1 MITFTSNN
9 HMQSSRLI
17 RLLISV
23 IASVVLM
30 AILVMATPEE
40 NPNRILVMLG
50 GTMPEGLIQGA
61 TYFLFIFALLE
72 VMSIKSK
79 LTIEQD
85 AFTAHLLPEKE
96 NYVLSADDANQLK
109 LNMQHLEH
117 QRNYYLV
124 DLIKKACTKYRL
136 SKSSSEVLSLTD
148 AQIKLYN
155 AEVESEQSYIN
166 YAIWAIP
173 SVGFI
178 GTVLG
183 IAASLG
189 FANQASTPEGIE
201 KVTSMLAVAFDTTL
215 VALVL
220 SVILMYLVH
229 SMHKQQ
235 DELFT
240 KMNSYIIENLIN
252 RFYK

>member
-1 MITFTSNN
+1 MLQSRFYRFIISAVLSVILMIALVAFTSDTDP
-9 HMQSSRLI
+9 S
-17 RLLISV
+17 
-23 IASVVLM
+23 
-30 AILVMATPEE
+30 
-40 NPNRILVMLG
+40 RILTMLG
-50 GTMPEGLIQGA
+50 GTMPEGIIQGV
-61 TYFLFIFALLE
+61 TYFLFIFGMLEIYVLLNRLSVE
-72 VMSIKSK
+72 S
-79 LTIEQD
+79 D
-85 AFTAHLLPEKE
+85 AFNAHFLPEKE
-96 NYVLSADDANQLK
+96 NWVMDVDDVNQLK
-109 LNMQHLEH
+109 LNMQQIEH
-117 QRNYYLV
+117 TNKYYLT
-124 DLIKKACTKYRL
+124 DLTKKACIKYRL
-136 SKSSSEVLSLTD
+136 NKSSSEVLGLVES
-148 AQIKLYN
+148 QVKIYN
-155 AEVESEQSYIN
+155 SNMESEQSFISYV
-166 YAIWAIP
+166 AWAIP

-189 FANQASTPEGIE
+189 FANQATTPEGIE

-235 DELFT
+235 DDLFI

>member
-1 MITFTSNN
+1 MLMLVLVAATSDE
-9 HMQSSRLI
+9 SPSR
-17 RLLISV
+17 V
-23 IASVVLM
+23 
-30 AILVMATPEE
+30 
-40 NPNRILVMLG
+40 LVMLG
-50 GTMPEGLIQGA
+50 GTVPEGLIQGA
-61 TYFLFIFALLE
+61 TYFLFFWGILEIAALR
-72 VMSIKSK
+72 SR
-79 LTIEQD
+79 LTVEAD

-96 NYVLSADDANQLK
+96 NYILSAEDANQLK
-109 LNMQHLEH
+109 LNMQQIEH
-117 QRNYYLV
+117 TQKYYLT

-136 SKSSSEVLSLTD
+136 SKSSSEVLTLTD

-155 AEVESEQSYIN
+155 AEIESEQTFIN
-166 YAIWAIP
+166 YVSWAIP

-189 FANQASTPEGIE
+189 YANEASTTEGVA

-220 SVILMYLVH
+220 SIVLMYQIHALH
-229 SMHKQQ
+229 RQQ

-240 KMNSYIIENLIN
+240 RMNNYIIENLVN

>member
-1 MITFTSNN
+1 
-9 HMQSSRLI
+9 MQSNRLI
-17 RLLISV
+17 RLLISI
-23 IASVVLM
+23 IAAAVLM
-30 AILVMATPEE
+30 AILAMATPQE

-61 TYFLFIFALLE
+61 TYFLFIFGILE
-72 VMSIKSK
+72 VTAIKSR
-79 LTIEQD
+79 LFIEND
-85 AFTAHLLPEKE
+85 AFTAHLLPEQE
-96 NYVLSADDANQLK
+96 NYVLSAEDANQLK
-109 LNMQHLEH
+109 LNMQQLGR

-124 DLIKKACTKYRL
+124 DLIKKACLKYRL
-136 SKSSSEVLSLTD
+136 SKSSSEVLALAD
-148 AQIKLYN
+148 AQIRLYN
-155 AEVESEQSYIN
+155 SEIESEQAYIN
-166 YAIWAIP
+166 YTIWAIP

-189 FANQASTPEGIE
+189 YANQASTPEGIE
-201 KVTSMLAVAFDTTL
+201 KVTGMLAVAFDTTL

-220 SVILMYLVH
+220 SVIFMYLVH
-229 SMHKQQ
+229 DMHKQQ

-240 KMNSYIIENLIN
+240 KMNNYIIENLIN

>member
-1 MITFTSNN
+1 MLKNRAF
-9 HMQSSRLI
+9 
-17 RLLISV
+17 RLLASV
-23 IASVVLM
+23 ILSVLWMTV
-30 AILVMATPEE
+30 LVMATADEH
-40 NPNRILVMLG
+40 PNRILVMLG

-61 TYFLFIFALLE
+61 TYFLFFFALLE
-72 VMSIKSK
+72 VMAIKSQ
-79 LTIEQD
+79 LTGEQD
-85 AFTAHLLPEKE
+85 IFSAHLLPEKE

-109 LNMQHLEH
+109 LNMQQLEH
-117 QRNYYLV
+117 QQNYYLV

-136 SKSSSEVLSLTD
+136 SKSSSEVLALTD

-155 AEVESEQSYIN
+155 AEIESEQAYIN
-166 YAIWAIP
+166 YALWAIP

-235 DELFT
+235 DDLFT

>member
-1 MITFTSNN
+1 MKNRFV
-9 HMQSSRLI
+9 
-17 RLLISV
+17 RLLIS
-23 IASVVLM
+23 ITASILLMLVLV
-30 AILVMATPEE
+30 AATSDESPS
-40 NPNRILVMLG
+40 RILVMLG

-61 TYFLFIFALLE
+61 TYFLFFWGILEIAALRSRLSVE
-72 VMSIKSK
+72 A
-79 LTIEQD
+79 D

-96 NYVLSADDANQLK
+96 NYILSAEDANQLK
-109 LNMQHLEH
+109 LNMQQIEH
-117 QRNYYLV
+117 TQKYYLT

-136 SKSSSEVLSLTD
+136 SKSSSEVLTLTD

-155 AEVESEQSYIN
+155 AEIESEQTFIN
-166 YAIWAIP
+166 YTSWAIP

-189 FANQASTPEGIE
+189 YANEASTTEGVA

-220 SVILMYLVH
+220 SIVLMYQIHALH
-229 SMHKQQ
+229 RQQ
-235 DELFT
+235 DGLFT
-240 KMNSYIIENLIN
+240 RMNNYIIENLVN

>member
-1 MITFTSNN
+1 MKNRWF
-9 HMQSSRLI
+9 RLV
-17 RLLISV
+17 ISV
-23 IASVVLM
+23 IATTLLM
-30 AILVMATPEE
+30 FLLIVMTPDE
-40 NPNRILVMLG
+40 NPSRLLVMLG
-50 GTMPEGLIQGA
+50 GAMPEGLIQGC
-61 TYFLFIFALLE
+61 TYFLFIWGMFE
-72 VMSIKSK
+72 IMVIKFRLSH
-79 LTIEQD
+79 EAD
-85 AFTAHLLPEKE
+85 AFIVHLLPEKE
-96 NYVLSADDANQLK
+96 NYIISAEDANQLK
-109 LNMQHLEH
+109 LNMQQVEH
-117 QRNYYLV
+117 TQKSYLT

-155 AEVESEQSYIN
+155 AEIENEQTYIN
-166 YAIWAIP
+166 YISWAIP

-189 FANQASTPEGIE
+189 YANEASTPEGIA

-220 SVILMYLVH
+220 SIILMYQIHAL
-229 SMHKQQ
+229 HKQQ
-235 DELFT
+235 DDLFT
-240 KMNSYIIENLIN
+240 KMNNYIIENLVN